1 MVEALTVY
9 VQEQLVLVSYNGS
22 VYEVMLQD
30 LEQVN
35 DSLCQVPIHALKP
48 RDYYFEQIIQQQVQ
62 AALRDV

>member
-9 VQEQLVLVSYNGS
+9 VQDQIALVFYDGT

-35 DSLCQVPIHALKP
+35 GSLCQIPTHALKP
-48 RDYYFEQIIQQQVQ
+48 RDYYFEQIIQQEIQK
-62 AALRDV
+62 ALKDV